1 MSKSKDG
8 TSPVKNVGQKMY
20 QLIISKQRRI
30 HEEGSGNE
38 RSVFR
43 GGMKSLI
50 RLGAEQ

>member
-1 MSKSKDG
+1 MIKSKDG

-20 QLIISKQRRI
+20 QWRISRQRRI
-30 HEEGSGNE
+30 HKEGIGNE

-43 GGMKSLI
+43 GGMKNLI